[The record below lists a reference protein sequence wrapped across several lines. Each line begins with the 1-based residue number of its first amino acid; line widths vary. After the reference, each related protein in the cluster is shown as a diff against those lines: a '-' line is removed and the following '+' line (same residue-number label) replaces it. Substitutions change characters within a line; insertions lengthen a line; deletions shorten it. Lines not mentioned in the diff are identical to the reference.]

1 MPRDSSLIIGYA
13 NTFHD
18 PAIAFCADGKLFA
31 EAIERPAQVK
41 RALWIG
47 GVHHALRSLRRA
59 MRDLGAGSH
68 ADIVMRTSWAP
79 NFFVRIICLVWS
91 FFYRW
96 IEPSRFST
104 ALDLPNHQGSFF
116 GFVAFSQINF
126 RAQVPLTTFMIR
138 RELLPGK
145 NPRIQV
151 QPTSHHLAHAATAV
165 YTSPFRECAVMVLD
179 GAGEGESSTFLRY
192 ADGRF
197 RVIEKNSYVHSLGF
211 LYASIT
217 HACGFSAAEG
227 DEWKVMGLAAY
238 GQSVPKLYDFFR
250 ERIEVKGLRVRQR
263 ISRSELK
270 LLERMVGGFRAPTDP
285 NIERMADLAFNF
297 QACFADVVC
306 DLATNLRKMGLSEN
320 LAYAGGCALNSSA
333 NGQILRRSGFR
344 ALHVPSAPGDDGNAL
359 GLVLFER
366 FRCVAR
372 TTFERM
378 SPYLGSDIDPVRLR
392 QVLRLGGFR
401 HRIFDSDQELST
413 HVASGIANGQIIGW
427 MQGRAEFGPRALGNR
442 SILADPRCPKMKD
455 RINASVKF
463 REEYRP
469 FAPSIL
475 KEHVTEYF
483 EDSQDSPYME
493 RTLPFRAD
501 ARAKVPAVVHKDGT
515 GRLQTVERAWNPRY
529 WCLIDAFKR
538 RTGVPLLLNTS
549 LNVMGKPIVHDIE
562 DALTLFFTTGL
573 DRLVIDRV
581 VVEKDTSSG

>member
-1 MPRDSSLIIGYA
+1 MPGDSNLIIGYA

-18 PAIAFCADGKLFA
+18 PAVAFCSNDKLFA

-41 RALWIG
+41 RALWMG
-47 GVHHALRSLRRA
+47 SVHYALRSVRRA
-59 MRDLGAGSH
+59 LKDLGAGPH
-68 ADIVMRTSWAP
+68 DDIMMRTSWAP
-79 NFFVRIICLVWS
+79 GFFARIFCLVWS
-91 FFYRW
+91 LIYRW
-96 IEPSRFST
+96 IEPSRLST
-104 ALDLPNHQGSFF
+104 VFDLPNHRGSFF
-116 GFVAFSQINF
+116 LLAAFSQINF
-126 RAQVPLTTFMIR
+126 RAQVPVTTFMIR

-145 NPRIQV
+145 TPRIQV
-151 QPTSHHLAHAATAV
+151 EPTSHHLAHAATAV

-179 GAGEGESSTFLRY
+179 GAGEGQSSTFFHY
-192 ADGRF
+192 SDGRF
-197 RVIEKNSYVHSLGF
+197 RLIDKNPYLHSLGF

-238 GQSVPKLYDFFR
+238 GRPVPQLYEFFR

-263 ISRSELK
+263 INRSDLK

-366 FRCVAR
+366 FRSVTR

-378 SPYLGSDIDPVRLR
+378 SPYLGSDIDPVRLK
-392 QVLRLGGFR
+392 QVLGLGGFR
-401 HRIFDSDQELST
+401 HRIFDSDQELCT
-413 HVASGIANGQIIGW
+413 HVASGIADGQIIGW

-442 SILADPRCPKMKD
+442 SILADPRCAEMKD

-469 FAPSIL
+469 LAPSIL
-475 KEHVTEYF
+475 KEHVAEYF
-483 EDSQDSPYME
+483 EDAQDSPYME
-493 RTLPFRAD
+493 RTLAFRAD
-501 ARAKVPAVVHKDGT
+501 GRGKVPAVVHKDGT
-515 GRLQTVERAWNPRY
+515 GRLQTVEKDWNPRY

-538 RTGVPLLLNTS
+538 HTGVPMLLNTS
-549 LNVMGKPIVHDIE
+549 LNVMGKPMVHGID

-573 DRLVIDRV
+573 DCLVIDRV
-581 VVEKDTSSG
+581 VVEKGSSPG